1 MVINLRSASGI
12 AAIWL
17 AAVVGVSATA
27 WVAIDRAGR
36 DITNVN
42 IKTMAPAPII
52 TPTIPPRLTNTPL
65 QSATATLSVA
75 PPPAPSPSSSSSP
88 SSPATAPATSSTPTS
103 TPTRPVSRRHVRPPG
118 PTPQDQTITVAGGL
132 VSVRCTGAAIVIR
145 SAQPDFDWRVHVD
158 TPTAGQI
165 VVIFRMG
172 DEESQ
177 RTTQVTA
184 VCTKGSPAFTVSGG

>member
-1 MVINLRSASGI
+1 MVINLRSAGGI

-52 TPTIPPRLTNTPL
+52 TPTSAPQPTGTPL
-65 QSATATLSVA
+65 PSATSKLSVA
-75 PPPAPSPSSSSSP
+75 PPPSSRPSSLTTSAPSS
-88 SSPATAPATSSTPTS
+88 TSKSTPTPR
-103 TPTRPVSRRHVRPPG
+103 TARGRPGKAPG
-118 PTPQDQTITVAGGL
+118 PTPQDGTIRVAGGL
-132 VSVRCTGAAIVIR
+132 VSVRCTGAAIALRI
-145 SAQPDFDWRVHVD
+145 AQPEYDWRVHVD
-158 TPTAGQI
+158 TPKPGQI
-165 VVIFRMG
+165 VVSFRMG

-177 RTTQVTA
+177 RTTQVMT
-184 VCTKGSPAFTVSGG
+184 VCTKGSPAFTVSGV

>member
-1 MVINLRSASGI
+1 MVINLRSAGGI

-52 TPTIPPRLTNTPL
+52 TPKIDRQPTGTSLP
-65 QSATATLSVA
+65 SARSTLSVA
-75 PPPAPSPSSSSSP
+75 PPPASRPSSLTTSAPP
-88 SSPATAPATSSTPTS
+88 STSKPRPTPARTATGG
-103 TPTRPVSRRHVRPPG
+103 RGKVSG
-118 PTPQDQTITVAGGL
+118 PTPKDRTIRVAGGL
-132 VSVRCTGAAIVIR
+132 VSVRCTGTAIALRI
-145 SAQPDFDWRVHVD
+145 AQPEYDWRVHVD
-158 TPTAGQI
+158 TPRAGQI
-165 VVIFRMG
+165 VVNFRMG

-177 RTTQVTA
+177 SRTQVQA
-184 VCTKGSPAFTVSGG
+184 VCTKGSPAFTVSGV

>member
-12 AAIWL
+12 VAIWL

-52 TPTIPPRLTNTPL
+52 TPTFATPPTSSPPPP
-65 QSATATLSVA
+65 SATPTLSVA
-75 PPPAPSPSSSSSP
+75 PPPASRP
-88 SSPATAPATSSTPTS
+88 TSLSTPTP
-103 TPTRPVSRRHVRPPG
+103 TPSSRPAPTPARTATGRHARTPG
-118 PTPQDQTITVAGGL
+118 PTPQDKTISVPGGL
-132 VSVRCTGAAIVIR
+132 VSVRCTGSAIR
-145 SAQPDFDWRVHVD
+145 LRLAQPEYEWRVHVD
-158 TPTAGQI
+158 TPTSGQI
-165 VVIFRMG
+165 VVSFRMG

-177 RTTQVTA
+177 RNTQVTA
-184 VCTKGSPAFTVSGG
+184 VCTNGSPAFTVSGG

>member
-52 TPTIPPRLTNTPL
+52 TPTLAVRPTSTPL
-65 QSATATLSVA
+65 PSATATLSVA
-75 PPPAPSPSSSSSP
+75 PPPAPRP
-88 SSPATAPATSSTPTS
+88 SSPTTARAPISTPTP
-103 TPTRPVSRRHVRPPG
+103 TPTRTASRRHSRPPG
-118 PTPQDQTITVAGGL
+118 PTPQDQTIRVVGGL
-132 VSVRCTGAAIVIR
+132 VSVRCTGTAIVIR
-145 SAQPDFDWRVHVD
+145 SAQPEFDWRVHVD
-158 TPTAGQI
+158 TPMPGQI
-165 VVIFRMG
+165 VVTFRMG

-184 VCTKGSPAFTVSGG
+184 VCTNGSPAFTVSGR